1 MTDPSA
7 SLDDPSTPEGVAPV
21 DTTGADLGWA
31 EAMGELS
38 SILAELERDDVDLDV
53 LADRVERAAWL
64 IAVCRDRIAGT
75 RLRVDELVADLIPGE
90 PAG

>member
-1 MTDPSA
+1 MNDSNDDIDEATPRSGT
-7 SLDDPSTPEGVAPV
+7 SDDP
-21 DTTGADLGWA
+21 TGSELGWA

-38 SILAELERDDVDLDV
+38 GILAELERDDVDLDV

-64 IAVCRDRIAGT
+64 ISVCRDRIAGN
-75 RLRVDELVADLIPGE
+75 RLRVDELVADLIPDD